1 MSQEGNQADGSHAN
15 SVGEQSPESLKKE
28 SGEGEE
34 TGCEV
39 EAEGKS
45 EEQQEVEQ
53 QDRIYLFQWPD
64 ATITIARAKDETE
77 LKRQMQLLGSV
88 ENCRLTEYKG
98 PLQINL
104 KLAPIPGVWKDDPQF
119 LEFVHKVDD
128 KKKLRDDF
136 TALFDSDK
144 KESFADVKFVVE
156 GKDIYAHKVS
166 LPLLHTERE
175 RERERESKASTPP
188 LSPSLLLANSQLLVP
203 FFSLLSL
210 FKSAWPLYRSFDTN
224 ALTLCVCVCVFLP
237 FDRRYWPHEQTLSG
251 KVSWETGAATRERE
265 RFRATRSSR
274 ASVTKFSLLCSG
286 TFTRDRQTSPS
297 QSDTS
302 KTTCQS
308 RREKT
313 RAKYWTARSSSE
325 WTSYKRQ
332 RRTR

>member
-128 KKKLRDDF
+128 KKKLVPIIDYHLPECY
-136 TALFDSDK
+136 TSASLAKLFCYFQHPY
-144 KESFADVKFVVE
+144 SFIFVE
-156 GKDIYAHKVS
+156 H
-166 LPLLHTERE
+166 
-175 RERERESKASTPP
+175 
-188 LSPSLLLANSQLLVP
+188 
-203 FFSLLSL
+203 FF
-210 FKSAWPLYRSFDTN
+210 N
-224 ALTLCVCVCVFLP
+224 I
-237 FDRRYWPHEQTLSG
+237 
-251 KVSWETGAATRERE
+251 
-265 RFRATRSSR
+265 
-274 ASVTKFSLLCSG
+274 
-286 TFTRDRQTSPS
+286 
-297 QSDTS
+297 
-302 KTTCQS
+302 
-308 RREKT
+308 
-313 RAKYWTARSSSE
+313 
-325 WTSYKRQ
+325 
-332 RRTR
+332 